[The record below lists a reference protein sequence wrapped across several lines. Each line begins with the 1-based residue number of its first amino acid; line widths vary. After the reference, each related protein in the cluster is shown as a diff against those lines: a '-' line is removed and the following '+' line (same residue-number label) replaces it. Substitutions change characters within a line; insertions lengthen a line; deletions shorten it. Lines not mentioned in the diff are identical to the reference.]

1 MGLIVLAAVI
11 VHSNGW
17 HGKSFQEKKEV
28 QE

>member
-1 MGLIVLAAVI
+1 MGLIGLAAVI

-17 HGKSFQEKKEV
+17 HGKSFREKKEV